1 MTDGN
6 VNFWILDCIVT
17 NNVSTAGG
25 TAMYGGSA
33 ARCIF
38 ADNRPSG
45 NYSVFFSKVRLSG
58 CLFSSKSGQNYGM
71 VGVTNEFR
79 DVKAIH
85 CSSFSAD
92 KTALYSGD
100 GAHSYLFNNLIVN
113 NSNFGGND
121 SSRCASGNVLDE
133 SSYTDKGINKKGSAY
148 IKGSAFYVDAP
159 NGDMRIT
166 SGSDAIG
173 AGTAWTDLSTGER
186 IDIGTAWTNYYS
198 LLHHDF
204 NGDGLF
210 FVNGNPTAGAWQK
223 PSKYVMFTSVNK
235 PAGISFSLPATN
247 MFDFGETVEISA
259 GDGDRKVLGFV
270 IDGEFH
276 ETTSYGFVAPTYPQ
290 GGVSSVRV
298 VANTNWFVDANYGAD
313 SKKGWTEDVP
323 LKTLA
328 KAMEKAESGDIVIA
342 LPGTYCE
349 GDMIQSEAVIKDS
362 PSPSLASRVVVP
374 AGVGLVSR
382 YGAESAIIKGEHVE
396 KTGYGAG
403 AMRCVYLQKGAHLS
417 GFTVTGGATH
427 STTSTSADD
436 NNSGAG
442 IFCAENASTQPVT
455 LISDCIVSNNIS
467 YAGGGGAYRGA
478 KVVRCRFFENRSKNE
493 GGAVANCCIYECVFD
508 RNCGPY
514 GVSQPYEVRG
524 CTFGAEN
531 KDWNGNSARCA
542 LRSDPYEAVWP
553 VYNCLFLGGDRCP
566 VKHVYNCIAPNDG
579 FIYSER
585 KTGVVHD
592 NIRVAE
598 VETDALYAPAYGS
611 AAMNAANMEYVKDFE
626 IDGDVYGNP
635 RRSNGGMDIGAVE
648 TDWRPRY
655 AAKLGGRISIPEIS
669 WEAVETPT
677 SGVMLNDG
685 NSMTVEWSF
694 GGSFRRARGVV
705 RFSVAEGAA
714 LKIVRNGSSTMSYG
728 SGVGE
733 LRMVDVSEL
742 ENLVLLAEGGSVEI
756 LGFDRQMP
764 FSIIVR

>member
-1 MTDGN
+1 
-6 VNFWILDCIVT
+6 
-17 NNVSTAGG
+17 
-25 TAMYGGSA
+25 
-33 ARCIF
+33 
-38 ADNRPSG
+38 
-45 NYSVFFSKVRLSG
+45 
-58 CLFSSKSGQNYGM
+58 
-71 VGVTNEFR
+71 
-79 DVKAIH
+79 
-85 CSSFSAD
+85 
-92 KTALYSGD
+92 
-100 GAHSYLFNNLIVN
+100 
-113 NSNFGGND
+113 
-121 SSRCASGNVLDE
+121 
-133 SSYTDKGINKKGSAY
+133 
-148 IKGSAFYVDAP
+148 
-159 NGDMRIT
+159 
-166 SGSDAIG
+166 
-173 AGTAWTDLSTGER
+173 
-186 IDIGTAWTNYYS
+186 
-198 LLHHDF
+198 
-204 NGDGLF
+204 
-210 FVNGNPTAGAWQK
+210 
-223 PSKYVMFTSVNK
+223 
-235 PAGISFSLPATN
+235 
-247 MFDFGETVEISA
+247 
-259 GDGDRKVLGFV
+259 
-270 IDGEFH
+270 
-276 ETTSYGFVAPTYPQ
+276 
-290 GGVSSVRV
+290 
-298 VANTNWFVDANYGAD
+298 
-313 SKKGWTEDVP
+313 
-323 LKTLA
+323 
-328 KAMEKAESGDIVIA
+328 
-342 LPGTYCE
+342 
-349 GDMIQSEAVIKDS
+349 
-362 PSPSLASRVVVP
+362 
-374 AGVGLVSR
+374 
-382 YGAESAIIKGEHVE
+382 
-396 KTGYGAG
+396 
-403 AMRCVYLQKGAHLS
+403 MRCVYLQKGAHLS

-442 IFCAENASTQPVT
+442 IFCAENASTKPVT

-508 RNCGPY
+508 RNRGPY

-553 VYNCLFLGGDRCP
+553 VYNCLFLGGAKCP
-566 VKHVYNCIAPNDG
+566 VKHVYNCIAPNEG
-579 FIYSER
+579 FIYSE
-585 KTGVVHD
+585 KTTGVVHN

-705 RFSVAEGAA
+705 RFCVADGAV